1 MEGNGAETL
10 AWLERQVQRRLRSLR
25 GQHPDIERQFPAFIE
40 MLGKRGVTPE
50 NTYLFMQGHT
60 LMDNVVMPVLEAV
73 CDKLRYMSISRINGS
88 DRRGVSLVNEQSNY
102 NNALQDVRSALSF
115 NENYKEC
122 FLYKKLK
129 HDIERYLDALRRAQP
144 DYNCRKG

>member
-1 MEGNGAETL
+1 M
-10 AWLERQVQRRLRSLR
+10 LR
-25 GQHPDIERQFPAFIE
+25 
-40 MLGKRGVTPE
+40 KRGVVPE

-60 LMDNVVMPVLEAV
+60 LLDNVVMPVLEAV

-88 DRRGVSLVNEQSNY
+88 ERRGVSLVNEQSNY

-122 FLYKKLK
+122 FLYRKLK
-129 HDIERYLDALRRAQP
+129 HDIEHYLDALHRSDP
-144 DYNCRKG
+144 DYRCRKRR